1 MFWFITASLA
11 LALLSVPSPRPLP
24 VRGPDFVTDVAP
36 LLHAN
41 CAVCHRPEGPAP
53 FALLSY
59 DDARAHAKEI
69 RSVVTSRRM
78 PPWSAVSASGY
89 PGLLHDP
96 RLSAKQMSTIVSW
109 IDAGTPAG
117 TSSKPLFPPTFP
129 ASWILGLPDLTL
141 SLPRAMSL
149 PPDTSA
155 RVFNVVLY
163 MNFPTDR
170 WITAIDYQ
178 PSSRGL
184 LNHAV
189 VFAAPAAMNIDE
201 EDVLPGFGGLAAT
214 GTGASIG
221 QRLAEVDR
229 SLEPIGVWT
238 PNSRVWPA
246 PDRTAIRLPKGT
258 NLVIQFHAR
267 PMDTGAIEDGTV
279 AIYFSKTAPE
289 TSLTTLQVPSS
300 LGIVAGL
307 DIPAGVPRVVFKDE
321 LTLPIDVTAFGAR
334 GHAHELGRDLKL
346 IARLPNGSVRGLL
359 WIDRWDTRWQ
369 QSYYFEAPIKLPKGT
384 KIQVEITY
392 DNSPANPRNPSS
404 PPRRVVWGPKLG
416 EEVAAMDLIIAT
428 PGPADATALASARTA
443 RFREQLLKTIAK

>member
-1 MFWFITASLA
+1 LFWFITASLA
-11 LALLSVPSPRPLP
+11 LALLGMPSPPRLQ
-24 VRGPDFVTDVAP
+24 GPEFASAVAP

-41 CAVCHRPEGPAP
+41 CAVCHRPGGQAP
-53 FALLSY
+53 FPLLSY

-69 RSVVTSRRM
+69 RSAVSSRRM
-78 PPWSAVSASGY
+78 PPWSVMSASGY
-89 PGLLHDP
+89 PDLLYDP
-96 RLSAKQMSTIVSW
+96 RLSAKQISTIVAW

-117 TSSKPLFPPTFP
+117 NVSKPAFPPAFP
-129 ASWILGLPDLTL
+129 ASWILGVPDLTIT
-141 SLPRAMSL
+141 LPRAMSL

-163 MNFPTDR
+163 MNFPADR

-189 VFAAPAAMNIDE
+189 IFAAPASMKIDE
-201 EDVLPGFGGLAAT
+201 EDVLPGFAGLTAA
-214 GTGASIG
+214 GTGASVG

-238 PNSRVWPA
+238 PGGRVLPS
-246 PDRTAIRLPKGT
+246 PDRSALRLPKGT
-258 NLVIQFHAR
+258 NLVMQFHAR
-267 PMDTGAIEDGTV
+267 PVDTGAIEDGTV

-300 LGIVAGL
+300 FGIVAGL
-307 DIPAGVPRVVFKDE
+307 DIPAGQRRVVFKDE
-321 LTLPIDVTAFGAR
+321 LMLPIDVTAFGAR

-346 IARLPNGSVRGLL
+346 TARLPSGSVRGLL

-369 QSYYFEAPIKLPKGT
+369 QSYYFTAPVKLPKGT
-384 KIQVEITY
+384 TIQVEITY
-392 DNSPANPRNPSS
+392 DNSPDNATNPSS
-404 PPRRVVWGPKLG
+404 PPRRVVWGPRLT

-428 PGPADATALASARTA
+428 PSPADAASLAAARTA
-443 RFREQLLKTIAK
+443 KFREQLLKTIVK